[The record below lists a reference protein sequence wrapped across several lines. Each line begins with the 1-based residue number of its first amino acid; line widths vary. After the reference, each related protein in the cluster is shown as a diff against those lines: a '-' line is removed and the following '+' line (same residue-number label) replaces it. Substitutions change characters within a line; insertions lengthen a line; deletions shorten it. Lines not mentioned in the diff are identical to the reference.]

1 MSGCDE
7 NETMYSC
14 LVYFSIVCCSLLDGN
29 LTLLL
34 PDCVLLSLS
43 GAPVDFKQEVTP
55 IDRLVFYPPCL
66 VQPVHLAAAS
76 GQVGIVEILLNNGE
90 LAW

>member
-1 MSGCDE
+1 MSGCDG
-7 NETMYSC
+7 NEIMYSC

-34 PDCVLLSLS
+34 PACVLLSLS
-43 GAPVDFKQEVTP
+43 GAPVDFKQEFRPRGRFT
-55 IDRLVFYPPCL
+55 FTQHL

-76 GQVGIVEILLNNGE
+76 GQVGIVENLLNNGE

>member
-1 MSGCDE
+1 
-7 NETMYSC
+7 MYSC

-34 PDCVLLSLS
+34 PACVLLSLT
-43 GAPVDFKQEVTP
+43 GAPVDFKQEFTP
-55 IDRLVFYPPCL
+55 TDRFWFSPRLYLPRL

-76 GQVGIVEILLNNGE
+76 GQVGIVESLLNNGE